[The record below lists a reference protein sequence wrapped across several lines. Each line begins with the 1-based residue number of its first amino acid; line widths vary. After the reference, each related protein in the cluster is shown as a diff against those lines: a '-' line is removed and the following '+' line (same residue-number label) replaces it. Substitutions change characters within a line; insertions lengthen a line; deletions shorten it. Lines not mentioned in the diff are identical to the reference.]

1 MSPRKVPGGMK
12 CEKNTT
18 ASGLDRNQLVRLTR
32 QSVLPELLDFRDDA
46 VTFHAAKY
54 YLASI
59 ALRVVK

>member
-1 MSPRKVPGGMK
+1 MK

-32 QSVLPELLDFRDDA
+32 QSVLPELLDFSDDA